1 VSYYKIRDIVI
12 SLGLTDITE
21 TYFEI
26 PLATYKRSNMGRRID
41 FLLDTPSVV
50 NSVTIVQIALTS
62 IGDKVGDHKAM
73 MVDFNIASLLERTIR
88 KIYLVNYMWSPQLDA
103 ATEVLQ
109 YWKQRQKVQKTHQVG
124 L

>member
-1 VSYYKIRDIVI
+1 
-12 SLGLTDITE
+12 
-21 TYFEI
+21 
-26 PLATYKRSNMGRRID
+26 MGRRID